1 MGGGIHN
8 VTPTDN
14 AMTLERLNKAVRS
27 DYYAGQIKAIRALAT
42 PAERNLLK
50 SKLDYISACGT
61 FTTRNNESI
70 IERSGIFC
78 LDFDHVPDL
87 RELKAELISK
97 LTPAL
102 FFLSPSGDG
111 LKVFYRVDVSAGS
124 HLEYFNA
131 FGSYFKTE
139 HNRQI
144 DKQCK
149 DVSRPCF
156 FSHDGNSYF
165 NEQSL
170 EIGAEFL
177 RNWLPVVPVVVD
189 HVKPQPQQE
198 TTLTEFDQCEV
209 IRTNLDKKETF
220 TSGNRNHYIGLLSAG
235 LNRIG
240 ISQSTAYSYLSKFS
254 QEDFLQDEIQKIVS
268 CSYRQTDKH
277 NINPLASSI
286 NESNTLPKK
295 PKKKHYTA
303 LENPFPV
310 DVFPPLF
317 RDLILNTKDTLN
329 FPVDYSGASML
340 AAVSTA
346 IGKTALIEVKTGW
359 REFAPLYIGLIGNAG
374 AAKSHPLDMFFRILE
389 EIDREEYKA
398 FEPLYNKYLQW
409 LALSKKEKKAV
420 QEVKEPVLIK
430 SIMNNFTPEI
440 LNLRLSENERA
451 CTVVSEELES
461 WLLGMNQYSKS
472 DTSSTYLS
480 MWSVKRT
487 TIDRVGKAH
496 KPTFIERPYLSIIG
510 TLQPRKLKQMFPV
523 EKSDSGFLQRFIWA
537 YPVDTKK
544 EYITNKQMNES
555 LLEVYNDWIR
565 NYIKENKATT
575 YSSGQPMAKV
585 YKFNE
590 ASKAYFYEWQRKNTD
605 KVNAAGDSL
614 LSEELNKFD
623 NHYLRLCLLLEVM
636 AGGSG
641 STISLESA
649 KGAEKLCNYFEN
661 TMYLVLDNLEA
672 GTNESKGVDKL
683 EVAYY
688 LMNDC
693 GYSQNKAAEAIGVS
707 KQYLSKL
714 KN

>member
-1 MGGGIHN
+1 MGGGIQN

-14 AMTLERLNKAVRS
+14 AMSLERLNKAVRS
-27 DYYAGQIKAIRALAT
+27 NHYAEKIKAIRALT
-42 PAERNLLK
+42 TKNERNLLK
-50 SKLDYISACGT
+50 VKLDYVSAGGT
-61 FTTRNNESI
+61 FTTRNELGL

-78 LDFDHVPDL
+78 LDFDEVADL
-87 RELKAELISK
+87 RKLKADLISK

-111 LKVFYRVDVSAGS
+111 LKVFYSVNVSAGS
-124 HLEYFNA
+124 HLEYFKA
-131 FGSYFKTE
+131 FEAYFKAE
-139 HNRQI
+139 LNISI

-149 DVSRPCF
+149 DVSRACF
-156 FSHDGNSYF
+156 MSNDGNSYF

-170 EIGAEFL
+170 EIGKEFL
-177 RNWLPVVPVVVD
+177 NNWLPVALVVVD
-189 HVKPQPQQE
+189 HVRPQQIE
-198 TTLTEFDQCEV
+198 SDLSEFDQCEV
-209 IRTNLDKKETF
+209 IRKNIERKGETF
-220 TSGNRNHYIGLLSAG
+220 TSGNRNKYIGVLSAG

-240 ISQSTAYSYLSKFS
+240 ISQSTALNYLLRFE
-254 QEDFLQDEIQKIVS
+254 QTDFLQTEIQNTVHYVYKH
-268 CSYRQTDKH
+268 TEKH
-277 NINPLASSI
+277 NTSPLTTSI

-317 RDLILNTKDTLN
+317 RALILNTKDTLN
-329 FPVDYSGASML
+329 FPVDYSAASML

-346 IGKTALIEVKTGW
+346 IGKTALLEVKTGW
-359 REFAPLYIGLIGNAG
+359 REFAPLYLGLIGNAG

-389 EIDREEYKA
+389 EIDREEYKT

-440 LNLRLSENERA
+440 LNLRLSENDRA
-451 CTVVSEELES
+451 CCVVSEELES

-544 EYITNKQMNES
+544 EYITTRQMNES

-565 NYIKENKATT
+565 NYIKDNNATT

-590 ASKAYFYEWQRKNTD
+590 ASKDYFYQWQKANTD

-623 NHYLRLCLLLEVM
+623 NHYLRLCLLLELM
-636 AGGSG
+636 AGGNG
-641 STISLESA
+641 SIISLESA
-649 KGAEKLCNYFEN
+649 KGAEKLCTYFEN
-661 TMYLVLDNLEA
+661 TMYMVLDNLEA
-672 GTNESKGVDKL
+672 GIKESKGVDKL
-683 EVAYY
+683 EVANY
-688 LMNDC
+688 LMNEC
-693 GYSQNKAAEAIGVS
+693 GYSQNKAADTIGVS
-707 KQYLSKL
+707 KQYLSKI